1 MQKKITITVP
11 DEDTICG
18 LEELAREKGC
28 SEEDILLDVLRRQIA
43 VRGLRRLRAEM
54 IPHAQK
60 MGIYT
65 DQDVFDIV
73 S

>member
-1 MQKKITITVP
+1 MKKKITITVS
-11 DEDTICG
+11 DEDTNSG
-18 LEELAREKGC
+18 LKELAREKGC
-28 SEEDILLDVLRRQIA
+28 SEEDILLDVLRRQIT
-43 VRGLRRLRAEM
+43 VLRLQRLREEM

-65 DQDVFDIV
+65 DQDVFDRV